1 MRESHAKVRERVRG
15 LVTNKWT
22 DRLNISSQTLAQLTE
37 ERERDRERERGEVR
51 EGEKES
57 DCGGVFFSHFQHFL
71 GREKASLSTLGVLA
85 RDDVE

>member
-1 MRESHAKVRERVRG
+1 M
-15 LVTNKWT
+15 
-22 DRLNISSQTLAQLTE
+22 
-37 ERERDRERERGEVR
+37 R

-85 RDDVE
+85 RDDGE